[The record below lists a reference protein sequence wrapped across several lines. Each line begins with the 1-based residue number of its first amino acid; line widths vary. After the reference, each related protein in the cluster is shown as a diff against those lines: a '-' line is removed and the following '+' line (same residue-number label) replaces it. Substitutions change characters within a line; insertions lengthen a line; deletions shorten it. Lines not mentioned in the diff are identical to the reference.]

1 MQGLWAMV
9 IETGFGQ
16 SSNVT
21 CSSTGFRPHQ
31 LFGSTGAILPFGK
44 RQAARD
50 GDAVVAHS
58 TDRTARSLG
67 ELPSPVRDRQA
78 RGTDGVPQGGPGF
91 TGEDSPMAHLML
103 SVVGTFAEFYR

>member
-31 LFGSTGAILPFGK
+31 LFGSTGAILPRKAFDLRDIVFEESYPTQPRFG
-44 RQAARD
+44 
-50 GDAVVAHS
+50 
-58 TDRTARSLG
+58 
-67 ELPSPVRDRQA
+67 
-78 RGTDGVPQGGPGF
+78 GGHCVSDFLSADSESF
-91 TGEDSPMAHLML
+91 TGN
-103 SVVGTFAEFYR
+103 R